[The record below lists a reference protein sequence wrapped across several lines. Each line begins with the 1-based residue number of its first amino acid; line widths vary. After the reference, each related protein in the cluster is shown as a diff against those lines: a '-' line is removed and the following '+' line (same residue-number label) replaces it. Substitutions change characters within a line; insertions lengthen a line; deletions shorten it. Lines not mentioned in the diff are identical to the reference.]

1 MSAPT
6 STSESLLGNQLQ
18 NNDDVMTVFTFWI
31 GDELFAVNIE
41 HVLSVTQNLDG
52 LFRAPI
58 HSRGLLGIINYQEE
72 PVAVYNFAEM
82 LSIPSNLDLK
92 NELIETLNAREQDH
106 VDWLDALEHSLRTD
120 EEFTK
125 ARDPHMCAFGQWYDK
140 FTTRDEALSEIM
152 THFDEPHKAI
162 HALAD
167 ELLSLKDRG
176 KQDEALEKLEL
187 ARITTLTHLC
197 KYFKHARNQIEESLR
212 TVVLNLTVNNLVPQV
227 ALQIDEIHDVI
238 NFRPEQLTPLE
249 NIGLDTD
256 VDISN
261 LFSGYINRDDDAK
274 GCLLL
279 RTEQILNE
287 TRLDETK
294 LSA

>member
-1 MSAPT
+1 MSKPT
-6 STSESLLGNQLQ
+6 TSDSLLGNQLGG
-18 NNDDVMTVFTFWI
+18 NDAVTTVFTFWI

-58 HSRGLLGIINYQEE
+58 QSRGLLGIINYQEE

-82 LSIPSNLDLK
+82 LSIPSAHDIKQN
-92 NELIETLNAREQDH
+92 LIEVLDAREQDH
-106 VDWLDALEHSLRTD
+106 VNWIAALEHSLRTG
-120 EEFTK
+120 EAFTQQ
-125 ARDPHMCAFGQWYDK
+125 RDPDLCEFGKWYNN
-140 FTTRDEALSEIM
+140 FSTRDEALVEIM
-152 THFDEPHKAI
+152 SHFEAPHKAI

-167 ELLSLKDRG
+167 ELLSLKEQG
-176 KQDEALEKLEL
+176 KEELALEKLEI
-187 ARITTLTHLC
+187 ARTTTLSRLR
-197 KYFKHARNQIEESLR
+197 KYFKHAKNQIEESLR
-212 TVVLNLTVNNLVPQV
+212 TVVLNLTVNNQVPQV

-238 NFRPEQLTPLE
+238 NFPNDQLTPLE

-261 LFSGYINRDDDAK
+261 LFSGYINRDDESK

-279 RTEQILNE
+279 KTEQILNE
-287 TRLDETK
+287 TKVDEARLT
-294 LSA
+294 A

>member
-1 MSAPT
+1 MSHPT
-6 STSESLLGNQLQ
+6 TSDSLLGNQLEH
-18 NNDDVMTVFTFWI
+18 NDDVTTVFTFWI

-41 HVLSVTQNLDG
+41 QVLSVTQNLDG

-58 HSRGLLGIINYQEE
+58 QSRGLLGIINYQEE
-72 PVAVYNFAEM
+72 PVAVYNFAKM
-82 LSIPSNLDLK
+82 LSIPSAHDLK
-92 NELIETLNAREQDH
+92 LQLIETLNAREQDH

-120 EEFTK
+120 EAFTK
-125 ARDPHMCAFGQWYDK
+125 ARDPNLCEFGKWYNS

-152 THFDEPHKAI
+152 THFDAPHKAI

-167 ELLSLKDRG
+167 ELLSLKEQG
-176 KQDEALEKLEL
+176 KADEALEKLEI
-187 ARITTLTHLC
+187 ARVTTLSRLC
-197 KYFKHARNQIEESLR
+197 KYFKYARNQIEESLR
-212 TVVLNLTVNNLVPQV
+212 TVVLNLTVNNQVPQV
-227 ALQIDEIHDVI
+227 AIQIDEIHDVI
-238 NFRPEQLTPLE
+238 NFRHDQLTPLE
-249 NIGLDTD
+249 NIGLDAD

-261 LFSGYINRDDDAK
+261 LFSGYINRDDDSK

-287 TRLDETK
+287 TKNDETR